1 MQRLSYPTLSN
12 KVSKNTSNVVLLFE
26 DSPVETIRTATF
38 CRSLVPLSMRSQV
51 PTPKWVLFHTTFDL
65 CDDVAEISGHVL
77 VRLRPCDGSR
87 IHLLLLKSLTIL
99 DLADYFEHL
108 VLRYIQG
115 SAKRSADFVKQ
126 QPGRARHKR

>member
-1 MQRLSYPTLSN
+1 MTVLMQRLSYPTYPIRYLRIHKMYSFY
-12 KVSKNTSNVVLLFE
+12 SKTVLYKPLG
-26 DSPVETIRTATF
+26 

-65 CDDVAEISGHVL
+65 CDDVAEISGRVL
-77 VRLRPCDGSR
+77 VRLRPCKGSR

-126 QPGRARHKR
+126 QPGRARQ